1 MTIERRVFN
10 SEFEVEK
17 RNDGE
22 GEVLVLRGYGAV
34 FNSESKDLGGFVEQI
49 EPGAFDDVLS
59 DDVRAL
65 FNHDPNLVLG
75 RSGAGTLRINQ
86 DLKGL
91 RYEVDLPDT
100 QLARDL
106 YTSIKRGDISQ
117 SSFAFIVEED
127 YFSEDLE
134 NNKFTR
140 HITKVRSLIDVS
152 PVTYPAYEEASV
164 SARSFENWKESRNQE
179 EAKPE
184 EVEDYNLRIKE
195 LDLMVLDGPLTD
207 ESDDSSQNIESDNKN
222 LNFNEES

>member
-17 RNDGE
+17 QNDGE
-22 GEVLVLRGYGAV
+22 GEVLVLRGYGVV

-117 SSFAFIVEED
+117 SSFAFIVEKD

-134 NNKFTR
+134 NNKFIR
-140 HITKVRSLIDVS
+140 HITKVRRLIDVS

-207 ESDDSSQNIESDNKN
+207 ESDDSSHAIESDYKN